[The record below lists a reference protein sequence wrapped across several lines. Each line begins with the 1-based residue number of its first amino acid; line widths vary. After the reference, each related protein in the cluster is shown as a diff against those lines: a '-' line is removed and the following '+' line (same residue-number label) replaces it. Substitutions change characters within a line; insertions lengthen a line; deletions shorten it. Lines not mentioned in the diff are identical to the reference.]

1 MNPSSTGWIE
11 KFGSIVSN
19 HHHLYTNFDELYQDV
34 KENGFVYG
42 INVDIPDFI
51 ELNHKLSEDEKG
63 KINLLS
69 SLYFTF
75 RLQTSE
81 TDFSSFVEEI
91 FKFYKNLEV
100 NKISFLGKLFT
111 GNKTSSKLEKV
122 LASRVYLED
131 NIISKTFNSFIT
143 NSLLFVDVLL
153 FRTYLTN
160 KKNIVAHAQR
170 LEYLAIN
177 ITYHAL
183 NSKEMNKKDEK
194 LAQLLVSSLT
204 YINGESQKFDGTYRE
219 DLLRNDSIWEKQYL
233 LDMACLTVWED
244 YSLEYQESEFIYGIG
259 KDLGFNDE
267 TIRTSLTDV
276 TLFFT
281 ENAAKI
287 PILKEQ
293 NLAVQFYDNMGRLVN
308 RLILRNSK
316 RLQKELS
323 ESAELVALLSKST
336 LRELTAEERKKV
348 QEQLLDIFKSIPSLA
363 IFLLPGGAVL
373 LPIFIKLI
381 PKLLPSSFDENRI
394 EKTED

>member
-19 HHHLYTNFDELYQDV
+19 HHNLYANFDELYQDV

-160 KKNIVAHAQR
+160 KKNIVVHAQR